1 MKTIGKLAAL
11 VLLLNVIRYLVGGP
25 LEAITIMEPMHRV
38 MPLYPEVF
46 NTDFTSTDF
55 TISLFYNY
63 MMWFWATIV
72 FHLMHPRL
80 QGPLWARSLKSYL
93 IMAAFF
99 CSLAAVYMNHY
110 SSEIKPFYFWSM
122 IDALILFPLIG
133 LANAVFYPRFFPAQP
148 DDQASHNYSGSGSA
162 APDSP

>member
-1 MKTIGKLAAL
+1 MLNLILDRVGLIDLGTLGKIQITGPDSIKFLERIYTGHFQRLKVGRLRYALACDETG
-11 VLLLNVIRYLVGGP
+11 VIIDDGIV
-25 LEAITIMEPMHRV
+25 
-38 MPLYPEVF
+38 VF

-93 IMAAFF
+93 KSAEQ
-99 CSLAAVYMNHY
+99 SLSARKKN
-110 SSEIKPFYFWSM
+110 SRKRC
-122 IDALILFPLIG
+122 PLKG
-133 LANAVFYPRFFPAQP
+133 RKWRQSFERRRVSR
-148 DDQASHNYSGSGSA
+148 
-162 APDSP
+162 